1 MCEIQCLKV
10 KKCLIRGQ
18 NNDHLRFA
26 LHCIATYKISQQ
38 QFEDSIQFI
47 CNKCQQY
54 LLVQPNKRTSS
65 ARLRS
70 RTVTRCPFSVC
81 DAPSHFC
88 RLHNVQDNTPPIA
101 LFHVSLFMSEIKN
114 GSMISLSGKL
124 TLILEAARFC
134 VLYNCLSDSA
144 RRFPEYSTEE
154 SNLSERRVC

>member
-1 MCEIQCLKV
+1 M
-10 KKCLIRGQ
+10 
-18 NNDHLRFA
+18 
-26 LHCIATYKISQQ
+26 
-38 QFEDSIQFI
+38 
-47 CNKCQQY
+47 CQQY

-70 RTVTRCPFSVC
+70 RTVTGCPFSVC
-81 DAPSHFC
+81 HAPSRF
-88 RLHNVQDNTPPIA
+88 NMQDNTPPIA
-101 LFHVSLFMSEIKN
+101 LFHVSLFMSEVKN
-114 GSMISLSGKL
+114 ESMISLSGKL